1 MFIWAIYAVIARL
14 FLAASNVIDQYI
26 ARAFGGR
33 RIMGA
38 IVLQNFT
45 ALVSVILIG
54 IFNGVPLNVDSDT
67 TFWIDVGVIA
77 ALFSM
82 FPYLKAM
89 KEEEPNHVMALFQTM
104 PLILIGLAFGL
115 NHEVMSLPQ
124 LACAV
129 AMAVGGFC
137 FFWDF
142 KGKGIKPLAALLV
155 IGSALLYAVYYLVL
169 RYAGTKAANPLDILW
184 MIDCG
189 FFVSSL
195 VMMVIYPRAIGSIK
209 AALASSRGKILPLE
223 LLNGLLIRFAA
234 ICAIMG
240 LTMAPTAGHFA
251 AFAGLLPLFTFAI
264 GAGVSALFP
273 VQYLRIETHKALAV
287 KLILAAV
294 IAAGGVG
301 LVLLP

>member
-1 MFIWAIYAVIARL
+1 MFKLEPRPAPSKVLTFASPLIALAITVI
-14 FLAASNVIDQYI
+14 
-26 ARAFGGR
+26 
-33 RIMGA
+33 
-38 IVLQNFT
+38 
-45 ALVSVILIG
+45 
-54 IFNGVPLNVDSDT
+54 
-67 TFWIDVGVIA
+67 VGVILFV
-77 ALFSM
+77 ALGKDPLAGLQM
-82 FPYLKAM
+82 FFVEPLKSGY
-89 KEEEPNHVMALFQTM
+89 ALSELSVKAT

-264 GAGVSALFP
+264 GAGVSALDRKS
-273 VQYLRIETHKALAV
+273 VV
-287 KLILAAV
+287 
-294 IAAGGVG
+294 
-301 LVLLP
+301 